1 MRGTR
6 RRTAR
11 QPGPARA
18 PGQRLG
24 HGEAARGDAMHTQ
37 GIEQGKAGYAAA
49 IGVLPAIGVMVVS
62 LVNRHLLERS

>member
-1 MRGTR
+1 MY
-6 RRTAR
+6 
-11 QPGPARA
+11 
-18 PGQRLG
+18 
-24 HGEAARGDAMHTQ
+24 TQ